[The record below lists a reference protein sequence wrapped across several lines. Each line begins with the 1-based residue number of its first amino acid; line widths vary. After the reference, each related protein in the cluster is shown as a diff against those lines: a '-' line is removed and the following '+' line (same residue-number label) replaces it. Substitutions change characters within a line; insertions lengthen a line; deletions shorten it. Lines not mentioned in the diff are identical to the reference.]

1 MHEAVFAEQ
10 IVLKCCVSLIDKIKC
25 LFSDFVLRTKFGAIE
40 SRCSALPC
48 VDERVD
54 LGGTEQ
60 QELGLGVGGG
70 GGGSTL
76 SGVRLMFHVWKGM
89 IRKEVSSCQRQE
101 QAQ

>member
-1 MHEAVFAEQ
+1 MSFLA
-10 IVLKCCVSLIDKIKC
+10 KCFGEIDP
-25 LFSDFVLRTKFGAIE
+25 
-40 SRCSALPC
+40 RCSALPC

-60 QELGLGVGGG
+60 QRRGGG
-70 GGGSTL
+70 PGGRTL
-76 SGVRLMFHVWKGM
+76 SGGRLMFHVRKGM